1 MWSILAIGV
10 FLSFRVLDVPDMTC
24 EGSFPLGGAIAASLI
39 ASGASP
45 WAAIAAGAAG
55 GLIAGTVTGIL
66 YTKLKIPA
74 ILAGILT
81 MIALYSINLHI
92 MGKANISLLRV
103 DTVFSTTA
111 SLLHVSQSTA
121 AFIVPAVLMVIISA
135 LIYWFFGTELG
146 MCIRATGY
154 NPQMVRAQGVNTDT
168 MIIMGLFISNA
179 LIGLCGAVVAQNNGF
194 ADVGMGIGTIV
205 IGLASVIIGEVI
217 LGVDSF
223 SGSLLAV
230 VVGSII
236 YRVVIAVVLY
246 LGSVPER
253 TADVDAALD
262 SLQEQ
267 PWQFVTDIPA
277 DHRVTAPGGGREL
290 YCLFAVSSRDTL
302 FLYEKQDPQYPH
314 QTGREL
320 YCGRDGQPILLLCNG
335 TPDTPDTTA
344 VVYCT
349 TGRALDWSPRLS
361 AGTGSP
367 EPVEGVDDFSQHP
380 TPGAA
385 P

>member
-1 MWSILAIGV
+1 MADLAVSTVAQGLMWSILAIGV

-66 YTKLKIPA
+66 
-74 ILAGILT
+74 T

-121 AFIVPAVLMVIISA
+121 AFIVPAVLMIIISA

-246 LGSVPER
+246 LGMPPNDLKLF
-253 TADVDAALD
+253 TAILVMLAL
-262 SLQEQ
+262 
-267 PWQFVTDIPA
+267 
-277 DHRVTAPGGGREL
+277 
-290 YCLFAVSSRDTL
+290 
-302 FLYEKQDPQYPH
+302 
-314 QTGREL
+314 
-320 YCGRDGQPILLLCNG
+320 
-335 TPDTPDTTA
+335 
-344 VVYCT
+344 
-349 TGRALDWSPRLS
+349 
-361 AGTGSP
+361 
-367 EPVEGVDDFSQHP
+367 
-380 TPGAA
+380 AA
-385 P
+385 PMIKGKVNIGKAG

>member
-1 MWSILAIGV
+1 MVDLAFSTVAQGLMWSILAIGV

-24 EGSFPLGGAIAASLI
+24 EGSFPLGGAIAA
-39 ASGASP
+39 A
-45 WAAIAAGAAG
+45 
-55 GLIAGTVTGIL
+55 LIAGGQSPWVAIVAGALGGLVAGVITGIL

-103 DTVFSTTA
+103 DTIFSTTA
-111 SLLHVSQSTA
+111 SLLHVSHSVA
-121 AFIVPAVLMVIISA
+121 AFVVPAILMV
-135 LIYWFFGTELG
+135 LITAFVYWFFGTELG

-223 SGSLLAV
+223 SGSLAAV
-230 VVGSII
+230 VLGSVI
-236 YRVVIAVVLY
+236 YRVVIAIVLY
-246 LGSVPER
+246 LGMPPNDLKLF
-253 TADVDAALD
+253 TAIIVMLAL
-262 SLQEQ
+262 
-267 PWQFVTDIPA
+267 
-277 DHRVTAPGGGREL
+277 
-290 YCLFAVSSRDTL
+290 
-302 FLYEKQDPQYPH
+302 
-314 QTGREL
+314 
-320 YCGRDGQPILLLCNG
+320 
-335 TPDTPDTTA
+335 
-344 VVYCT
+344 
-349 TGRALDWSPRLS
+349 
-361 AGTGSP
+361 
-367 EPVEGVDDFSQHP
+367 
-380 TPGAA
+380 AA
-385 P
+385 PMIKGKVNIGKVG